1 MQLLCISK
9 HNLIQDPCRLQY
21 ELQRIRCRPPSG
33 TEWEEERTGM
43 ALLLNQQ
50 AAAISQV
57 CLGRTSHQQNTPASN
72 VMGAQGVKKKEI
84 FLQVTS
90 KQKSLMPQLIC
101 SRLTHCSGKAI
112 LSTSKKVKTKNK
124 VNRHLGKSG
133 KSISQAVRFLT
144 KAAHSK
150 AKGQFPIKR

>member
-33 TEWEEERTGM
+33 TEGEEERTGM

-50 AAAISQV
+50 AAVISQV
-57 CLGRTSHQQNTPASN
+57 CLGRRTSHQQNTPASN
-72 VMGAQGVKKKEI
+72 MMEAQGAKKKEI
-84 FLQVTS
+84 LLQATS

-112 LSTSKKVKTKNK
+112 LSTSKKVKTQKIK
-124 VNRHLGKSG
+124 STDIRARVVKAFHKLLG
-133 KSISQAVRFLT
+133 F
-144 KAAHSK
+144 
-150 AKGQFPIKR
+150 